1 MEEQKRNYVQITTKL
16 NPETFKRVQE
26 LCARKKLKPYKML
39 QNMVDTIVRYMDDRH
54 NLTPEL
60 EEVMRIF
67 EHMEGWDKTVLW
79 TDWDKKAEISEATY
93 YLRSEDKQGVR
104 AVHVERPFFGAWSEN
119 KNIQHI
125 LERTFCLLIPNRYK
139 QLRQIAVERQ
149 CSSILQLIDQICN
162 ELQTEQDARELRK
175 PFEENN
181 MSEHGRKM
189 WDQRFKRKNK
199 VDIERMNPGL
209 NFRPFDVEE

>member
-1 MEEQKRNYVQITTKL
+1 MEEQARNYVQITTKL

-26 LCARKKLKPYKML
+26 LCARRQLKPYKML

-67 EHMEGWDKTVLW
+67 EHMDGWDKTVLW
-79 TDWDKKAEISEATY
+79 TDWDKKAEISDATY

-104 AVHVERPFFGAWSEN
+104 AVHVERPFFGEWSED

-125 LERTFCLLIPNRYK
+125 LERTFCLLVPNRYK
-139 QLRQIAVERQ
+139 QLRQIAVERH
-149 CSSILQLIDQICN
+149 CSSILQLIDQVCN

-189 WDQRFKRKNK
+189 WDQRFKRKNNK
-199 VDIERMNPGL
+199 DIEKMSPGL
-209 NFRPFDVEE
+209 NFRPFDVEG

>member
-104 AVHVERPFFGAWSEN
+104 AVHVERPFFG
-119 KNIQHI
+119 
-125 LERTFCLLIPNRYK
+125 
-139 QLRQIAVERQ
+139 
-149 CSSILQLIDQICN
+149 
-162 ELQTEQDARELRK
+162 
-175 PFEENN
+175 
-181 MSEHGRKM
+181 
-189 WDQRFKRKNK
+189 
-199 VDIERMNPGL
+199 
-209 NFRPFDVEE
+209 